1 MTRSMR
7 MIASA
12 TCVAL
17 VCGVA
22 LAAQE
27 KLDYPT
33 LVKIQDE
40 GLNRSQVMD
49 HEWWLSD
56 MYGPRLT
63 GSPGIKQAG
72 DWAVKRLTEWGLANA
87 HQEKWKFGKGWS
99 LQRFS
104 AHMIEPQIQP
114 LIGYP
119 KAWTPGTKGVVTA
132 DVVAVSIHS
141 EADFDKYRGQ
151 LAGKIVLTQPVR
163 EVKMLDGR
171 IVWRMDDEMLDEAER
186 MPVPTARTT
195 PSRPSGP
202 SLQDKINQFLLAE
215 GVVAAFD
222 RGSDSATVAMGGV
235 ESLSAMTQR
244 TDGGTIFVMG
254 GGPRDENA
262 GKVVPQVTLAVEHYN
277 RMARLIAHKIPVKV
291 ELNVQAQFHDE
302 VDANGFNVIAD
313 LPGSDP
319 SGEIVMLGAHLDSG
333 HSATGATDNG
343 TGCAVL
349 MEAMR
354 ILQASGAKPRRT
366 IRLALWGGEEQG
378 YAGARAYV
386 RDHVADVKTM
396 QLKPEHGLISAYY
409 NLDNGAGRIRGVWM
423 QGNLAI
429 TPIFREWI
437 EPLRGLGVSTLSP
450 RIVSG
455 SDYVAFDEVGVPAF
469 QFIQD
474 RLEYNSRTHHSNM
487 DVYDRVQRDDL
498 VQMAVVTASFAYNT
512 AMRAEKL
519 PRKPLPAPAASSRQ
533 TSQP

>member
-1 MTRSMR
+1 
-7 MIASA
+7 
-12 TCVAL
+12 
-17 VCGVA
+17 VA
-22 LAAQE
+22 LAFGVGVRAQE
-27 KLDYPT
+27 QLDYPT
-33 LVKIQDE
+33 LGKIQAE
-40 GLNRSQVMD
+40 ALNRSQVMD

-56 MYGPRLT
+56 VYGPRLT

-72 DWAVKRLTEWGLANA
+72 DWAVKRLTEWGLANV

-104 AHMIEPQIQP
+104 AHLIEPQIQP

-119 KAWTPGTKGVVTA
+119 KSWTPGTNGVVAA
-132 DVVAVSIHS
+132 DVVPVSIRS
-141 EADFDKYRGQ
+141 EADFDKYRGK
-151 LAGKIVLTQPVR
+151 LAGKIVLTQPAR

-171 IVWRMDDEMLDEAER
+171 VVWRMDDEMLDEAER
-186 MPVPTARTT
+186 MPVPA
-195 PSRPSGP
+195 PAPPPRPTGP
-202 SLQDKINQFLLAE
+202 TLQEKINQFLLAE

-222 RGSDSATVAMGGV
+222 RGSDTALVAMGGV
-235 ESLSAMTQR
+235 ENLSAMTQR
-244 TDGGTIFVMG
+244 TDGGTVFVMG

-277 RMARLIAHKIPVKV
+277 RMARLIDRKIPVKV
-291 ELNVQAQFHDE
+291 ELNIQAQFHDE
-302 VDANGFNVIAD
+302 TDANGFNVIAD
-313 LPGSDP
+313 IPGTDP
-319 SGEIVMLGAHLDSG
+319 SGEIVMIGAHLDSG

-343 TGCAVL
+343 TGVAVL

-354 ILQASGAKPRRT
+354 ILQATGVRPRRT

-386 RDHVADVKTM
+386 RDHLADVKTM
-396 QLKPEHGLISAYY
+396 QLKPEHGRISAYY
-409 NLDNGAGRIRGVWM
+409 NLDNGAGKIRGVWM
-423 QGNLAI
+423 QGNLAL

-437 EPLRGLGVSTLSP
+437 EPLRGFGVGTLSP

-455 SDYVAFDEVGVPAF
+455 SDYVAFDEVGIPAF

-498 VQMAVVTASFAYNT
+498 VQMALVTASFAYNT

-519 PRKPLPAPAASSRQ
+519 PRKPLPAPAAPVK
-533 TSQP
+533 TTTQP

>member
-1 MTRSMR
+1 MTRRMR
-7 MIASA
+7 VIAGAAS
-12 TCVAL
+12 
-17 VCGVA
+17 VA
-22 LAAQE
+22 LACGAALGAQE
-27 KLDYPT
+27 RLDYPI

-40 GLNRSQVMD
+40 ALNRSQVMD

-56 MYGPRLT
+56 VYGPRLT
-63 GSPGIKQAG
+63 GSPGIRQAG
-72 DWAVKRLTEWGLANA
+72 DWAVKRLTEWGLANV

-104 AHMIEPQIQP
+104 AHMTEPQVQP
-114 LIGYP
+114 LIGFP
-119 KAWTPGTKGVVTA
+119 KAWTPGTNGVVTA
-132 DVVAVSIHS
+132 DVVPVSIRS
-141 EADFDKYRGQ
+141 ETDFEKYRGQ
-151 LAGKIVLTQPVR
+151 LAGKIVLTQAAR
-163 EVKMLDGR
+163 EVRMLDGR
-171 IVWRMDDEMLDEAER
+171 VTWRMDDGMLEEAGT
-186 MPVPTARTT
+186 MPVPAHAAA
-195 PSRPSGP
+195 PRPSGP

-222 RGSDSATVAMGGV
+222 RGSDSAVVPMGGL
-235 ESLSAMTQR
+235 ENLSAMTQR
-244 TDGGTIFVMG
+244 TDGGTVFVMG

-277 RMARLIAHKIPVKV
+277 RMVRLIEHKIPVKV
-291 ELNVQAQFHDE
+291 ELNIQAQFHDE
-302 VDANGFNVIAD
+302 TDANGFNVIAD
-313 LPGSDP
+313 IPGTDP
-319 SGEIVMLGAHLDSG
+319 SGEIVMFGAHLDSG
-333 HSATGATDNG
+333 QAATGATDNG

-354 ILQASGAKPRRT
+354 ILQASGVRPRRT

-378 YAGARAYV
+378 YAGARSYV
-386 RDHVADVKTM
+386 REHLADPKTM
-396 QLKPEHGLISAYY
+396 QLKPEHAKLSAYY
-409 NLDNGAGRIRGVWM
+409 NLDNGAGQIRGVWM

-437 EPLRGLGVSTLSP
+437 EPLKGFGVTMLSP

-455 SDYVAFDEVGVPAF
+455 SDYVAFDEVGIPAF

-498 VQMAVVTASFAYNT
+498 VQMAIVTASFAYNT

-519 PRKPLPAPAASSRQ
+519 PRKPLPAPAAAARP
-533 TSQP
+533 TTQP

>member
-1 MTRSMR
+1 
-7 MIASA
+7 
-12 TCVAL
+12 
-17 VCGVA
+17 VA
-22 LAAQE
+22 LAFGVAVRAQE
-27 KLDYPT
+27 QLDYPT
-33 LVKIQDE
+33 LGKIQAE
-40 GLNRSQVMD
+40 ALNRSQVMD

-56 MYGPRLT
+56 VYGPRLT

-72 DWAVKRLTEWGLANA
+72 DWAVKRLTEWGLANV

-104 AHMIEPQIQP
+104 AHMIDPQIQP
-114 LIGYP
+114 LIGFP
-119 KAWTPGTKGVVTA
+119 KAWTPGTNGVVTA
-132 DVVAVSIHS
+132 DVVPVTIRS
-141 EADFDKYRGQ
+141 EADFDKYRGK
-151 LAGKIVLTQPVR
+151 LAGKIVLTQAPR

-171 IVWRMDDEMLDEAER
+171 IVWRMDDEMLAEAET
-186 MPVPTARTT
+186 MAVPAPAT
-195 PSRPSGP
+195 PRPSGP
-202 SLQDKINQFLLAE
+202 NVQNQINEFLLAE
-215 GVVAAFD
+215 GVIAAFD
-222 RGSDSATVAMGGV
+222 RGSDASTVAMGGM
-235 ESLSAMTQR
+235 ENLSAMTQR
-244 TDGGTIFVMG
+244 VDGGTIFVMG

-277 RMARLIAHKIPVKV
+277 RMARLIERKIPVKV
-291 ELNVQAQFHDE
+291 ELNIQAQFHE
-302 VDANGFNVIAD
+302 ETDANGFNVIAD
-313 LPGSDP
+313 IPGTDP

-343 TGCAVL
+343 TGVAVL

-354 ILQASGAKPRRT
+354 VLQASGVRPRRT

-396 QLKPEHGLISAYY
+396 QLKPEHGRIAAYY
-409 NLDNGAGRIRGVWM
+409 NLDNGAGKIRGVWM

-455 SDYVAFDEVGVPAF
+455 SDYVAFDEVGIPAF

-487 DVYDRVQRDDL
+487 DVYDRVQRADL
-498 VQMAVVTASFAYNT
+498 VQMALVTASFAYNT

-519 PRKPLPAPAASSRQ
+519 PRKPLPAPAAPVK
-533 TSQP
+533 TTTQP

>member
-1 MTRSMR
+1 
-7 MIASA
+7 
-12 TCVAL
+12 
-17 VCGVA
+17 VA
-22 LAAQE
+22 LAFGVGVRAQE
-27 KLDYPT
+27 QLDYPT
-33 LVKIQDE
+33 LGKIQAE
-40 GLNRSQVMD
+40 ALNRSQVMD

-56 MYGPRLT
+56 VYGPRLT

-72 DWAVKRLTEWGLANA
+72 DWAVKRLTEWGLANV

-104 AHMIEPQIQP
+104 AHLIEPQIQP

-119 KAWTPGTKGVVTA
+119 KSWTPGTNGVVAA
-132 DVVAVSIHS
+132 DVVPVSIRS
-141 EADFDKYRGQ
+141 EADFDKYRGK
-151 LAGKIVLTQPVR
+151 LAGKIVLTQPAR

-171 IVWRMDDEMLDEAER
+171 VVWRMDDEMLDEAER
-186 MPVPTARTT
+186 MPVPA
-195 PSRPSGP
+195 PAPPPRPTGP
-202 SLQDKINQFLLAE
+202 TLQEKINQFLLAE

-222 RGSDSATVAMGGV
+222 RGSDTALVAMGGV
-235 ESLSAMTQR
+235 ENLSAMTQR
-244 TDGGTIFVMG
+244 TDGGTVFVMG

-277 RMARLIAHKIPVKV
+277 RMARLIDRKIPVKV
-291 ELNVQAQFHDE
+291 ELNIQAQFHDE
-302 VDANGFNVIAD
+302 TDANGFNVIAD
-313 LPGSDP
+313 IPGTDP
-319 SGEIVMLGAHLDSG
+319 SGEIVMIGAHLDSG

-343 TGCAVL
+343 TGVAVL

-354 ILQASGAKPRRT
+354 ILQATGVRPRRT

-386 RDHVADVKTM
+386 RDHLADVKTM
-396 QLKPEHGLISAYY
+396 QLKPEHGRISAYY
-409 NLDNGAGRIRGVWM
+409 NLDNGAGKIRGVWM
-423 QGNLAI
+423 QGNLAL

-437 EPLRGLGVSTLSP
+437 EPLRGFGVGTLSP

-455 SDYVAFDEVGVPAF
+455 SDYVAFDEVGIPAF

-498 VQMAVVTASFAYNT
+498 VQMALVTASFAYNT

-519 PRKPLPAPAASSRQ
+519 PRKPLPVPAAPAK
-533 TSQP
+533 TTTQP